1 MGEKFARRKK
11 GMNGSWQI
19 SRRKMLKG
27 MGVVMGLPLLEA
39 MKPFSLLAGPAEV
52 GTTKKYPV
60 RMAFLYMANG
70 VNPQTWAPKG
80 TGFDFK
86 LSEALSPLE
95 SLKKEVLVLQ
105 QLWNA
110 GTNTGDGHY
119 VKTAA
124 WLTGTTI
131 TKTTGSN
138 LRSGGVS
145 IDQIAAQRIGN
156 LTPLPSLELGIEP
169 VTTGVDT
176 NVGYTRLYGSHIS
189 WSTPTTPIAKE
200 INPRLAFDRL
210 FRSSLKGQ
218 GVSADDTSVLDAVLD
233 DAKRL
238 RSRVGVKD
246 KEKLDEYFESVRAVE
261 RRIEFDAK
269 RRAAEYDG
277 DSLAHKEIDRLGG
290 RIDDYYK
297 DPARLRD
304 RRKVDHTEHVR
315 LMLDIMA
322 LAFWTDSTRIG
333 TFMFGN
339 AVSGKNFSFLEGV
352 SGGHHQI
359 SHHENKAENLEQYK
373 RINIWHVQQYA
384 YLLEK
389 LRSIKEGEGNLL
401 DNSMIVLGAGMHDG
415 NAHNPRNLPVVLAG
429 RGGGTITP
437 GRHLVYEKNSPLCNL
452 WRSML
457 TRVGAPVEKLA
468 DSTGELAGLNDP
480 EFKSAA

>member
-1 MGEKFARRKK
+1 
-11 GMNGSWQI
+11 
-19 SRRKMLKG
+19 MLKG
-27 MGVVMGLPLLEA
+27 LGGVVMGLPLLEA
-39 MKPFSLLAGPAEV
+39 MKPLGLLAGPAASHAP
-52 GTTKKYPV
+52 KKFPV

-70 VNPQTWAPKG
+70 VNPHTWAPKG
-80 TGFDFK
+80 TGTEFE
-86 LSEALSPLE
+86 LSEAMQPLA
-95 SLKKEVLVLQ
+95 SFQKDILVLQ

-189 WSTPTTPIAKE
+189 WSTPTTPVAKE

-210 FRSSLKGQ
+210 FRSTIKGGQ
-218 GVSADDTSVLDAVLD
+218 GISSTDVSVLDAVRD

-238 RSRVGVKD
+238 QARVGARD
-246 KEKLDEYFESVRAVE
+246 REKLDEYFESVRAVE

-269 RRAAEYDG
+269 RRAEEYDG
-277 DSLAHKEIDRLGG
+277 DSLARQAIDKLGG

-297 DPARLRD
+297 DPANLRD
-304 RRKVDHTEHVR
+304 RRRVDHTEHVR

-322 LAFWTDSTRIG
+322 LGFWTDSTRVS

-352 SGGHHQI
+352 KGGHHQI
-359 SHHENKAENLEQYK
+359 SHHENRAENLEQYK
-373 RINIWHVQQYA
+373 RINQWHLTQYA

-389 LRSIKEGEGNLL
+389 LRSIKEGEGTLL
-401 DNSMIVLGAGMHDG
+401 DNSMIVFGAGMHDG
-415 NAHNPRNLPVVLAG
+415 NRHDPRNLPVILAG
-429 RGGGTITP
+429 QGGGTIAT
-437 GRHLVYEKNSPLCNL
+437 GRHLVYEKNTPLCNL
-452 WRSML
+452 WKSML
-457 TRVGAPVEKLA
+457 TRVGAPVDKVA
-468 DSTGELAGLNDP
+468 DSTGELPGLNDP
-480 EFKSAA
+480 SFRGAA

>member
-1 MGEKFARRKK
+1 MS
-11 GMNGSWQI
+11 MNGQI
-19 SRRKMLKG
+19 SRRKMLQG
-27 MGVVMGLPLLEA
+27 LGVAMGLPWLEV
-39 MKPFSLLAGPAEV
+39 MKPLGALAAPA
-52 GTTKKYPV
+52 GAGLAPTGGRKAPV

-70 VNPQTWAPKG
+70 VNPKTWTPKG
-80 TGFDFK
+80 TGAQFE
-86 LSEALSPLE
+86 LSEALQPLAP
-95 SLKKEVLVLQ
+95 LQKEILVLS

-145 IDQIAAQRIGN
+145 MDQIAAQRLGH

-189 WSTPTTPIAKE
+189 WSTPTTPVAKE
-200 INPRLAFDRL
+200 INPKLAFDRL
-210 FRSSLKGQ
+210 FRSTLQGGR
-218 GVSADDTSVLDAVLD
+218 GVSAQDRSVLDAVRD

-238 RSRVGVKD
+238 RAQVGVRD
-246 KEKLDEYFESVRAVE
+246 REKLDEYFDSVRAVE
-261 RRIEFDAK
+261 KRIEFDAR
-269 RRAAEYDG
+269 RRAAEYEG
-277 DSLAHKEIDRLGG
+277 DALARKEIERVGG

-297 DPARLRD
+297 DPAELR
-304 RRKVDHTEHVR
+304 RRSVNHTEHVR

-322 LAFWTDSTRIG
+322 LAFWTDSTRVS

-339 AVSGKNFSFLEGV
+339 AVSGKNFSFVPGV
-352 SGGHHQI
+352 KGSHHEI
-359 SHHENKAENLEQYK
+359 SHHENRAEKLAEYTL
-373 RINIWHVQQYA
+373 INQWHVQQYA

-389 LRSIKEGEGNLL
+389 LRAIKEGEGTLL

-415 NAHNPRNLPVVLAG
+415 NAHDPHNLPVILGG
-429 RGGGTITP
+429 RGGGTIAT
-437 GRHLVYEKNSPLCNL
+437 GRHLVHEKNTPLCNL
-452 WRSML
+452 WKSML
-457 TRVGAPVEKLA
+457 SRAGAPVDKVA
-468 DSTGELAGLNDP
+468 DSTGELTGLG
-480 EFKSAA
+480 AAV

>member
-1 MGEKFARRKK
+1 
-11 GMNGSWQI
+11 
-19 SRRKMLKG
+19 MLKG
-27 MGVVMGLPLLEA
+27 MGVMMGLPLLDV
-39 MKPFSLLAGPAEV
+39 MKPLSLLAGPTASAAA
-52 GTTKKYPV
+52 KKAPV

-70 VNPQTWAPKG
+70 VNPHTWTPKG
-80 TGFDFK
+80 IGADF
-86 LSEALSPLE
+86 ELSPALAP
-95 SLKKEVLVLQ
+95 LAPLQKEILVLQ

-189 WSTPTTPIAKE
+189 WSTPTTPVAKE
-200 INPRLAFDRL
+200 INPKLAFDRL
-210 FRSSLKGQ
+210 FRSSLKNGG
-218 GVSADDTSVLDAVLD
+218 GVSQADASVLDVVRE

-238 RSRVGVKD
+238 RAHVGARD
-246 KEKLDEYFESVRAVE
+246 REKLDEYFDSVRAVE

-269 RRAAEYDG
+269 RRAEEYGG
-277 DSLAHKEIDRLGG
+277 DSLARKEIDRLGG
-290 RIDDYYK
+290 RIDDIYN
-297 DPARLRD
+297 DPARLRE

-322 LAFWTDSTRIG
+322 LAFWTDSTRIS

-352 SGGHHQI
+352 SGGHHHI
-359 SHHENKAENLEQYK
+359 SHHENKDENLEQYK

-415 NAHNPRNLPVVLAG
+415 NSHNPRNLPVVLAG
-429 RGGGTITP
+429 RGGGTIAT
-437 GRHLVYEKNSPLCNL
+437 GRNLVYEKNSQLCNL

-457 TRVGAPVEKLA
+457 VRMGTPVDKLA
-468 DSTGELAGLNDP
+468 DSTGELVGLDDP
-480 EFKSAA
+480 NFKGVTPAA

>member
-1 MGEKFARRKK
+1 
-11 GMNGSWQI
+11 MNKDWEI

-27 MGVVMGLPLLEA
+27 LGVMMGLPLLDA
-39 MKPFSLLAGPAEV
+39 MKPLAALAGPASIS
-52 GTTKKYPV
+52 GAPKKFPV
-60 RMAFLYMANG
+60 RMAFLYMPNG
-70 VNPQTWAPKG
+70 VNPKTWTPKG
-80 TGFDFK
+80 TGAGFE
-86 LSEALSPLE
+86 LSEALQPLVA
-95 SLKKEVLVLQ
+95 LQKEILVLG

-145 IDQIAAQRIGN
+145 IDQIAAQRLGH

-189 WSTPTTPIAKE
+189 WSTPTTPVAKE
-200 INPRLAFDRL
+200 INPKLAFDRL
-210 FRSSLKGQ
+210 FRSTMKDGSGISSHDQ
-218 GVSADDTSVLDAVLD
+218 SVLDVVMG

-238 RSRVGVKD
+238 RAQVGARD
-246 KEKLDEYFESVRAVE
+246 REKLDEYFDSVRAVE
-261 RRIEFDAK
+261 KRIEFDAN
-269 RRAAEYDG
+269 RRAQEYDG
-277 DSLAHKEIDRLGG
+277 DALARQEIERLGG
-290 RIDDYYK
+290 RISDYYK
-297 DPARLRD
+297 DPAQLR
-304 RRKVDHTEHVR
+304 RRGVDHTEHVR

-322 LAFWTDSTRIG
+322 LAFWTDSTRVS

-352 SGGHHQI
+352 RGGHHEI
-359 SHHENKAENLEQYK
+359 SHHEKKEENLEQYK
-373 RINIWHVQQYA
+373 LINMWHVEQYA

-389 LRSIKEGEGNLL
+389 LRSIKEGQGTLL

-415 NAHNPRNLPVVLAG
+415 NAHDPHNLPVVLGG
-429 RGGGTITP
+429 RGGGTITT
-437 GRHLVYEKNSPLCNL
+437 GRHLLYEKNTPLCNL
-452 WRSML
+452 WKSML
-457 TRVGAPVEKLA
+457 TRAGAPTERLA
-468 DSTGELAGLNDP
+468 DSTGELPDLQVA
-480 EFKSAA
+480 

>member
-1 MGEKFARRKK
+1 
-11 GMNGSWQI
+11 MNKNWEMT
-19 SRRKMLKG
+19 RRKMLKG
-27 MGVVMGLPLLEA
+27 LGVMMGVPLLDA
-39 MKPFSLLAGPAEV
+39 MKPLAALAGPASLASAP
-52 GTTKKYPV
+52 KKFPV
-60 RMAFLYMANG
+60 RMAFLYMPNG
-70 VNPQTWAPKG
+70 VNPKTWTPKG
-80 TGFDFK
+80 TGAGFE
-86 LSEALSPLE
+86 LSEALQPLAA
-95 SLKKEVLVLQ
+95 LQKEILVLG

-145 IDQIAAQRIGN
+145 IDQMAAQRLGH

-189 WSTPTTPIAKE
+189 WSTPTTPVAKE
-200 INPRLAFDRL
+200 INPKLAFDRL
-210 FRSSLKGQ
+210 FRSTMKDGGGISTHDQ
-218 GVSADDTSVLDAVLD
+218 SVLDVVLG

-238 RSRVGVKD
+238 RAQVGARD
-246 KEKLDEYFESVRAVE
+246 REKLDEYFDSVRAVE
-261 RRIEFDAK
+261 KRIEFDSK
-269 RRAAEYDG
+269 RRAQEYDG
-277 DSLAHKEIDRLGG
+277 DALARREIDRLGG
-290 RIDDYYK
+290 RINDYYK
-297 DPARLRD
+297 DPAQLR
-304 RRKVDHTEHVR
+304 RRGVDHTEHVR

-322 LAFWTDSTRIG
+322 LAFWTDSTRVS

-352 SGGHHQI
+352 HGGHHEI
-359 SHHENKAENLEQYK
+359 SHHEKKEENLEQYK

-389 LRSIKEGEGNLL
+389 LRSIKEGEGTLL

-415 NAHNPRNLPVVLAG
+415 NAHDPHNLPVVLGG
-429 RGGGTITP
+429 RGGGTITT
-437 GRHLVYEKNSPLCNL
+437 GRHLLCEKNTPLCNL
-452 WRSML
+452 WKSML
-457 TRVGAPVEKLA
+457 TRAGVPTDRLA
-468 DSTGELAGLNDP
+468 DSTGELPDLQVA
-480 EFKSAA
+480 

>member
-1 MGEKFARRKK
+1 
-11 GMNGSWQI
+11 MNKSWQI

-27 MGVVMGLPLLEA
+27 MGVMMGLPLLEA
-39 MKPFSLLAGPAEV
+39 MKPFGAFAAVS
-52 GTTKKYPV
+52 GTARKTFPV

-70 VNPQTWAPKG
+70 VNPKTWAPKG
-80 TGFDFK
+80 TGAGFE
-86 LSEALSPLE
+86 LSEALQPLA
-95 SLKKEVLVLQ
+95 SLQKEILVLQ

-200 INPRLAFDRL
+200 INPKLAFDRL
-210 FRSSLKGQ
+210 FRSTLKDGK
-218 GVSADDTSVLDAVLD
+218 GVSPADTNVLDAVLD
-233 DAKRL
+233 DARRL
-238 RSRVGVKD
+238 RAHVGSKD
-246 KEKLDEYFESVRAVE
+246 REKLDEYFDSVRAVE
-261 RRIEFDAK
+261 KRIEFDAK
-269 RRAAEYDG
+269 RRAQEYDG
-277 DSLAHKEIDRLGG
+277 DALARKEIDRLGG
-290 RIDDYYK
+290 RIADYYK
-297 DPARLRD
+297 DPANLRE
-304 RRKVDHTEHVR
+304 RRRVDHTEHVR
-315 LMLDIMA
+315 LMLDIIA

-352 SGGHHQI
+352 RGGHHQI
-359 SHHENKAENLEQYK
+359 SHHENKDENLEQYK

-389 LRSIKEGEGNLL
+389 LRSIKEGEGTLL

-415 NAHNPRNLPVVLAG
+415 NKHDPHNLPIVLGG
-429 RGGGTITP
+429 RGGGTIAP
-437 GRHLVYEKNSPLCNL
+437 GRHLIYEKNTPLCNL
-452 WRSML
+452 WQSML
-457 TRVGAPVEKLA
+457 TRVGAPVEKLT
-468 DSTGELAGLNDP
+468 DSTGELTGLDDVN
-480 EFKSAA
+480 FKGVA

>member
-1 MGEKFARRKK
+1 
-11 GMNGSWQI
+11 MNKSWQI

-27 MGVVMGLPLLEA
+27 VGVMMGLPLLEV
-39 MKPFSLLAGPAEV
+39 MKPLSLFAGPTFGGV
-52 GTTKKYPV
+52 PKKFPV

-70 VNPQTWAPKG
+70 VNPNSWAP
-80 TGFDFK
+80 TGLGSDFE
-86 LSEALSPLE
+86 LSDTLKPLA
-95 SLKKEVLVLQ
+95 SLQKEILVLQ

-189 WSTPTTPIAKE
+189 WSTPTTPVAKE
-200 INPRLAFDRL
+200 INPKLAFDRL
-210 FRSSLKGQ
+210 FRSTLKDSK
-218 GVSADDTSVLDAVLD
+218 GVSPDDSSVLDAVME
-233 DAKRL
+233 DANRL
-238 RSRVGVKD
+238 RARVGGKD
-246 KEKLDEYFESVRAVE
+246 REKLDEYFESVRAVE

-277 DSLAHKEIDRLGG
+277 DSLARKEIDRLGG
-290 RIDDYYK
+290 RIKDYYL
-297 DPARLRD
+297 DPAELR
-304 RRKVDHTEHVR
+304 RRGVDHTEHVR

-322 LAFWTDSTRIG
+322 LAFWTDSTRVSS
-333 TFMFGN
+333 FMFGN
-339 AVSGKNFSFLEGV
+339 AVSGKNFSFLKGV
-352 SGGHHQI
+352 GGGHHQI

-373 RINIWHVQQYA
+373 LINIWHVQQYA
-384 YLLEK
+384 YFLEK
-389 LRSIKEGEGNLL
+389 LRSIKEGEGTLL
-401 DNSMIVLGAGMHDG
+401 DNSMVVLGAGMHDG
-415 NAHNPRNLPVVLAG
+415 NKHDPHNLPIVVGG
-429 RGGGTITP
+429 RGGGTLAS
-437 GRHLVYEKNSPLCNL
+437 GRNLVYEKNTPLCNL
-452 WRSML
+452 WRTML
-457 TRVGAPVEKLA
+457 AGVGAPVEKLA
-468 DSTGELAGLNDP
+468 DSTGELVGLNDP
-480 EFKSAA
+480 DFKGTPTAA